1 MPLALTLILLL
12 LWLVLAF
19 RAFQRGDMLLAG
31 VFLAV
36 GVALAAYRLRAR
48 HQRQDGGG
56 GSGTSNQ

>member
-36 GVALAAYRLRAR
+36 GVALAVYRLRAR
-48 HQRQDGGG
+48 QQRQDRGG
-56 GSGTSNQ
+56 GSGTSDP